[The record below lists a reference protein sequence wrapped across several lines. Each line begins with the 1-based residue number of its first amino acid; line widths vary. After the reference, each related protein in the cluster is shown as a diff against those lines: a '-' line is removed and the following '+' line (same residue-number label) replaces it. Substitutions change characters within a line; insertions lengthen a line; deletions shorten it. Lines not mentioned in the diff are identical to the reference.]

1 MPKVKVHAIVIGK
14 EDNINQMLD
23 AINKR
28 ASDEGRSKLQ
38 SDPACMKAYNDLKE
52 EVDSVLAELDTIRSL
67 VSKFEATAVVRI
79 STKMAELHHQLRDI
93 Q

>member
-23 AINKR
+23 AINKQL
-28 ASDEGRSKLQ
+28 SDEGRFEPQ
-38 SDPACMKAYNDLKE
+38 SDTAYMKAYNELKE

-67 VSKFEATAVVRI
+67 ISKFEATAVVRI
-79 STKMAELHHQLRDI
+79 STKMTELHHQLRDT
-93 Q
+93 